1 MVINLAFVVDRTL
14 LISIFAVS
22 NDVVSVDVPIIVIKS
37 ITTRL
42 IRTLLGLSFSGR
54 ISTTV
59 CEYVTFFFA
68 GIRYF

>member
-59 CEYVTFFFA
+59 CEYVTFSFA